1 MHSSNNCYTREKDTL
16 LFAAMDASN
25 PIFVVAFL
33 VGRKVHNLNRGG
45 VTVVAKERRGLIGTS
60 GRFGRSF

>member
-25 PIFVVAFL
+25 PIFVVAFWL
-33 VGRKVHNLNRGG
+33 
-45 VTVVAKERRGLIGTS
+45 A
-60 GRFGRSF
+60 GRFIISIGGE